1 MKRTKLSQLMRVQDN
16 LMTQLLAGD
25 AKKDEIRGAVA
36 LMRCQIQLAN
46 LGLRQ
51 AKLSGRIVPKSDYI
65 PEVYFTEGTSI
76 VAKTAKGI
84 RVDKEFLKSVAE
96 AEAEAEV
103 EGND

>member
-1 MKRTKLSQLMRVQDN
+1 MKRHKLSQLMTLQDKF
-16 LMTQLLAGD
+16 MTTLLSGE
-25 AKKDEIRGAVA
+25 AKKEDIRSAVA

-65 PEVYFTEGTSI
+65 PEVYFTEGASI

-84 RVDKEFLKSVAE
+84 RVDKECLQSIAE
-96 AEAEAEV
+96 AEAEAAV
-103 EGND
+103 EGDK